1 MDERTARPLDG
12 AGGTRY
18 SARPRPDEHEDWSNL
33 LTRTRSL
40 FAASLI
46 ALSAPLAIAG
56 CGGDDESS
64 DEDPQEV
71 VEATLNNDETITSG
85 VLNLSVEGSAGDQGS
100 FELSLDGPFQ
110 GVEGEPTALPQ
121 LDLTASAS
129 GEGAGQSM
137 EFEGGL
143 VVTEDNAF
151 VEYGGEAYEVGTQTF
166 STFKDSFEQA
176 AAQGASGSE
185 GEDASASFQ
194 EGCEQ
199 AIEAQ
204 GGDPAACDFDVTA
217 WFTDLSNEGTEDVEG
232 AEAVHVSGNV
242 DVPQMLDDIVQLSQS
257 IPNSAPVEQ
266 AQLDQVEQAIS
277 EASFDLY
284 SGVDDDLLRKLDLNL
299 SIDASAL
306 ESATPV
312 PVETI
317 DFGMSFGVGEVNEEQ
332 TIEAPSD
339 AQPIDELLGQFGG
352 LGALGGLEGLGG
364 GGIPDLGG
372 SGAGG
377 DAGLGGAGGSS
388 DPYFECIN
396 EAGND
401 PEALNECASEL

>member
-1 MDERTARPLDG
+1 
-12 AGGTRY
+12 
-18 SARPRPDEHEDWSNL
+18 

-40 FAASLI
+40 FAASLV
-46 ALSAPLAIAG
+46 ALCVPLAIAG
-56 CGGDDESS
+56 CGGDDES
-64 DEDPQEV
+64 DADPQEV
-71 VEATLNNDETITSG
+71 VEATLNNDETVTSG
-85 VLNLSVEGSAGDQGS
+85 VLNLSFDGSAGDQGS
-100 FELSLDGPFQ
+100 FELSLSGPFQ
-110 GVEGEPTALPQ
+110 GVEDDPTALPQ

-151 VEYGGEAYEVGTQTF
+151 VEYGGDAFEVGTDTF
-166 STFKDSFEQA
+166 STFKDSFEEA
-176 AAQGASGSE
+176 ASQGATGE
-185 GEDASASFQ
+185 AGEDGEEDAGQSFR

-204 GGDPAACDFDVTA
+204 GGDPAACDFDVSA

-232 AEAVHVSGNV
+232 AEAVHISGDV
-242 DVPQMLDDIVQLSQS
+242 DVSTMLDDLVGLSES
-257 IPNSAPVEQ
+257 VPNAAPVEQ
-266 AQLDQVEQAIS
+266 AQLDQAEEAIQ

-284 SGVDDDLLRKLDLNL
+284 SGVDDDLLRKLDLNVVL
-299 SIDASAL
+299 DASQL

-312 PVETI
+312 PVETVE
-317 DFGMSFGVGEVNEEQ
+317 FGMSVGISDVNEDQ

-339 AQPIDELLGQFGG
+339 TKPIDELLGQFGG

-364 GGIPDLGG
+364 SGLEGGGGDLDLGG
-372 SGAGG
+372 GGGGGGGG
-377 DAGLGGAGGSS
+377 DS
-388 DPYFECIN
+388 DAYFDCLN

-401 PEALNECASEL
+401 PEALNQCAQEL